1 MNPILFVAALI
12 ITFLVFTWL
21 VSVARATL
29 SLAITVAILV
39 FLLQI
44 LLGVG
49 PGDVWQQVLALW
61 NGILSFFQ
69 GIF

>member
-12 ITFLVFTWL
+12 ITFLVFGWL
-21 VSVARATL
+21 VRVARATL

-44 LLGVG
+44 LLGIG
-49 PGDVWQQVLALW
+49 PGEVWQQVLGFW
-61 NGILSFFQ
+61 NGILNFLQ